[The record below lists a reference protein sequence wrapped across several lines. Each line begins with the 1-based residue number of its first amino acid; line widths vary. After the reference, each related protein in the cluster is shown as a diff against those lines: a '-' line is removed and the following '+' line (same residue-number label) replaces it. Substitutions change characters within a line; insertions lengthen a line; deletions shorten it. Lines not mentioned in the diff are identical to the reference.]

1 MTTSALSSSSIGWK
15 ADLELVFESK
25 NNGTALVRT
34 QHHGPLLVQKPFYPE
49 GAHCCHAYIIHP
61 PGGIV
66 GGDSLNM
73 NTEIRSN
80 AHALLTTPAA
90 TKFYR
95 SNCQNAFQNQ
105 TFNLDENAILEWLP
119 QETVYFNGAY
129 AETKTRIN
137 ATPNSRFIAWE
148 IQCLGRPAVQEDFSQ
163 GSSTQKFEVWLD
175 KKPVMLECNRL
186 KGGASIL
193 SAAWGLRGHKALGTM
208 IVSNGCQSDIINSI
222 KNDIKASCSITM
234 GLTSFN
240 GLLIIRAM
248 SRYAEGVREL
258 FTEIWELLRPT
269 VLGREASAPRI
280 WQT

>member
-119 QETVYFNGAY
+119 QETILFEGARLRRL
-129 AETKTRIN
+129 TRVDVSPG
-137 ATPNSRFIAWE
+137 ARLLAGEMLVF
-148 IQCLGRPAVQEDFSQ
+148 GRTA
-163 GSSTQKFEVWLD
+163 
-175 KKPVMLECNRL
+175 R
-186 KGGASIL
+186 
-193 SAAWGLRGHKALGTM
+193 
-208 IVSNGCQSDIINSI
+208 
-222 KNDIKASCSITM
+222 
-234 GLTSFN
+234 
-240 GLLIIRAM
+240 
-248 SRYAEGVREL
+248 GVR
-258 FTEIWELLRPT
+258 
-269 VLGREASAPRI
+269 LGVWGGSWTCALQVSM
-280 WQT
+280 TGNSGVCH